1 MSSLLKN
8 IIRFVL
14 FILVQVYVLNKVPP
28 VHQFVKP
35 YIYFLFILWLPFD
48 MPRGWQML
56 LAFIFG
62 LTFDYFSGTPGLHT
76 MPCVF
81 IAYLRPFLLNLLI
94 PQETTQLSFAEPSV
108 KSMGWASY
116 GTYVLI
122 LTFLHIAL
130 LVFIEWMEFGDFVF
144 FIGKVTATTAL
155 SLLLIFITEMLFSR
169 KGKHRTNAAL

>member
-8 IIRFVL
+8 IIRFIL

-35 YIYFLFILWLPFD
+35 YIYFLFILWLPFNIN
-48 MPRGWQML
+48 RAGLML

-62 LTFDYFSGTPGLHT
+62 LTLDYFSGTPGLHA
-76 MPCVF
+76 MPCIL
-81 IAYLRPFLLNLLI
+81 IAFLRPFLLNVLI
-94 PQETTQLSFAEPSV
+94 PQETTQLSFSEPSV

-122 LTFLHIAL
+122 LTFLHIFL
-130 LVFIEWMEFGDFVF
+130 LVFVEWMEFGDFLYFV
-144 FIGKVTATTAL
+144 GKVSATTGV
-155 SLLLIFITEMLFSR
+155 SLVLIFITEMLFTR
-169 KGKHRTNAAL
+169 QGKVRTNAAL